1 MEWDGSPEWDG
12 SVRIR
17 DGSISSWVR
26 GAISLSRGGVEDGN
40 LIGAISLS
48 LSLSLSLC
56 LRVCESFLSLF
67 LSLRVSGN
75 DLKVK

>member
-40 LIGAISLS
+40 LTGAISLS
-48 LSLSLSLC
+48 LSLSLCVCASVSPFSLSFSLC
-56 LRVCESFLSLF
+56 
-67 LSLRVSGN
+67 VSPEMI
-75 DLKVK
+75 